1 MRSFSPSPHPG
12 AQRIAMRRN
21 GVLNYI
27 LGDHLGSATIIA
39 DANGAKV
46 AEMLYKPWGEQRYA
60 SGTMPTDR
68 RFTGQKLESSLGLY
82 DYGARWYD
90 PYLNHWTQPD
100 SIIPDPGNSADF
112 DRYAY
117 VRNSPVRYTDP
128 SGHKTCDGETVDDC
142 DDGIV
147 GYDGSK
153 EERYYATKNW
163 GAFERL
169 YDLTIDPTLSPQAK
183 LAIYAAVFAVS
194 QKLASV
200 STAND
205 TAAGIFRTIFGSMEF
220 VVRDVAL
227 WGYTVG
233 SQIQLDPTINWGN
246 QYIVNFLV
254 HEIGH
259 SFAQNIRDKFYRNNP
274 TQAPYSQ
281 LAGAYADANA
291 AFPIRPDG
299 FAGGQMEW
307 QWSENSGRDGHS
319 DEFADMFLGW
329 VFGEWA
335 DNQAG
340 IDRAN
345 WMDQDNHMPLW
356 LDVIY

>member
-1 MRSFSPSPHPG
+1 M
-12 AQRIAMRRN
+12 
-21 GVLNYI
+21 
-27 LGDHLGSATIIA
+27 
-39 DANGAKV
+39 
-46 AEMLYKPWGEQRYA
+46 
-60 SGTMPTDR
+60 
-68 RFTGQKLESSLGLY
+68 
-82 DYGARWYD
+82 
-90 PYLNHWTQPD
+90 
-100 SIIPDPGNSADF
+100 
-112 DRYAY
+112 
-117 VRNSPVRYTDP
+117 RYTDP